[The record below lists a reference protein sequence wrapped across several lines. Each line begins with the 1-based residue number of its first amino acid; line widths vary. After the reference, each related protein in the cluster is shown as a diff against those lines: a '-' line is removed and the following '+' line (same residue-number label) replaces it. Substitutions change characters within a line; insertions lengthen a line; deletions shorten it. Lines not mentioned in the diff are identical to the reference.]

1 MNPPFGLVLPFVAF
15 KPSFKMNGLG
25 MHPIKI
31 MEKAKS
37 KTTTK

>member
-15 KPSFKMNGLG
+15 KPSFKMVELG

-37 KTTTK
+37 KTKTK